1 MNVAAEQALWQRLL
15 AGGLVAGEAPATRGA
30 APWFVRVMLG
40 VAGWIGALFVLS
52 FVGVGFRFVM
62 ESASVSFVVGA
73 GTCAAA
79 AWLFRAKPDSDFAS
93 QFALALSMAGQ
104 ALVLLALAKAFKTHT
119 TAMALGMGLFEAVLF
134 LAVPNFVHR
143 VWAAWAGASAVV
155 YALMDWRL
163 DPYAPALLAMACA
176 WVWLNEIR
184 YARHGALLRAGGY
197 GLVLALLGALGVLT
211 SAAGVWIWHS
221 AVQPS
226 AWDISHF
233 WIAAGL
239 SGAVL
244 LWTVQCLLLREALAP
259 ASAPGLRLLAIAA
272 VLALTT
278 LKAPGLAPTL
288 LILLLGFANGNRLLA
303 GLGVLSLLG
312 YLSFFYYTLQATLL
326 HKSALMVATG
336 VALLAARLLLHRWWP
351 ASQQEESG
359 HA

>member
-1 MNVAAEQALWQRLL
+1 MNAATEQALWQRLL
-15 AGGLVAGEAPATRGA
+15 TGGLVAGELPAAHGA

-62 ESASVSFVVGA
+62 ESASVSFVVGVSA
-73 GTCAAA
+73 CAAA
-79 AWLFRAKPDSDFAS
+79 AWLFRAKPESDFAS
-93 QFALALSMAGQ
+93 QFALALSLAGQ
-104 ALVLLALAKAFKTHT
+104 ALVLLALAKALKTHT
-119 TAMALGMGLFEAVLF
+119 SATVLSMGLFEALLF

-155 YALMDWRL
+155 YALMDWHL
-163 DPYAPALLAMACA
+163 QAYAPALLALACA
-176 WVWLNEIR
+176 WVWLNEFK

-197 GLVLALLGALGVLT
+197 GLVWALLGALGLLA

-221 AVQPS
+221 AGQPS
-226 AWDISHF
+226 AWSLYHP
-233 WIAAGL
+233 WIGAGL
-239 SGAVL
+239 AGGVL
-244 LWTVQCLLLREALAP
+244 LWTVRCLLLREAVASM
-259 ASAPGLRLLAIAA
+259 SAPGLGLLAIAA
-272 VLALTT
+272 VLALAT
-278 LKAPGLAPTL
+278 LKAPGLAPTV

-312 YLSFFYYTLQATLL
+312 YLSFYYYTLQATLL
-326 HKSALMVATG
+326 DKSALMVATG

-351 ASQQEESG
+351 AQQQDGSR